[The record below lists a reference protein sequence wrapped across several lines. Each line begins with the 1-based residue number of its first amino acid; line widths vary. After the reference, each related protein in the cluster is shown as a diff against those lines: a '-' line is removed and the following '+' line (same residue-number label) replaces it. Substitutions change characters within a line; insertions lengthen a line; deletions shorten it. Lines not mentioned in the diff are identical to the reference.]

1 MTSIQGMSMVENFHD
16 IELIALLAYAHD
28 LERTVD
34 TLQKHPEDWP
44 DILGLRPDVAALP
57 A

>member
-28 LERTVD
+28 VERTVD

>member
-1 MTSIQGMSMVENFHD
+1 MTSIQGTSMDENLHD

-34 TLQKHPEDWP
+34 TLQEHPEDWP
-44 DILGLRPDVAALP
+44 DILGLRPEVAALP